1 MTMEIVDVDLPDQF
15 DEDLQ
20 CHHTLV
26 VETSDP
32 LADLVLLT
40 IPTGDAL
47 PAHDNTPKL
56 RREER
61 AD

>member
-1 MTMEIVDVDLPDQF
+1 MEIVDVDLPDQF

-32 LADLVLLT
+32 LADLASLT
-40 IPTGDAL
+40 VPVENAL
-47 PAHDNTPKL
+47 PAHDDTPKL